1 MQAKQKSLVGRVS
14 FLDEECEELQR
25 QLAEKEEAQ
34 ISLDSR
40 LQQTSEVN
48 EQQQAQLIQ
57 QQVRVSKWP

>member
-25 QLAEKEEAQ
+25 QLGEKEEAQ
-34 ISLDSR
+34 ISLDGQ
-40 LQQTSEVN
+40 LQHMSEVN

-57 QQVRVSKWP
+57 QQVCTCF